1 MSLDNNLTQLNTKY
15 KDSLK
20 KYDQKIDKFT
30 LTIFNYDIH

>member
-20 KYDQKIDKFT
+20 KYDQKLIN
-30 LTIFNYDIH
+30 LL